1 MNDESKAA
9 GVGAIILALIPGFI
23 KLVESALDDDYDQQK
38 ELDAIIKMQRAT
50 ADVRA
55 RKAIANRQK

>member
-1 MNDESKAA
+1 MSAERA
-9 GVGAIILALIPGFI
+9 GSVGAIILALIPGFI
-23 KLVESALDDDYDQQK
+23 KLIESTTEDDYDQQK
-38 ELDAIIKMQRAT
+38 ELDAILMMQRAA